1 LTKPAA
7 LPAAAELAERIGWLI
22 RLRWIAVIGVAC
34 TIEAAHRIL
43 GIPLPLGRLYAVAA
57 TLAAYNL
64 VLTVVAT
71 RLKRAQ
77 LPEAERPPGA
87 ISHAVLRLL
96 WGMQL
101 DREAPE
107 AAALANIQIS
117 IDLFLLAVLLHFSG
131 GIENPFIIFFI
142 FHIIIASILLSPRA
156 TYMQATLGFV
166 LISAV
171 SFGECFGALPHYSIG
186 GMWAAEGYR
195 HPIVVG
201 VELLVLGVTLYL
213 SVYMGTTI
221 AGRLR
226 RREREIALLSR
237 DLAEKAENLE
247 AAYRKVRQTERA
259 KSQYM
264 RKVAHELRGPLG
276 TVQTALRV
284 VLEGLVG
291 EVPERS
297 RDLISRAERRAG
309 ELAELTKDLLALSRA
324 REGQL
329 ATEMA
334 PVNLEEL
341 IASVVEEMGPAA
353 VRAGVS
359 LSVKVAADLGEL
371 LGDPSGLQ
379 QLLGNLVSNGI
390 RYTHEGGTVEVRVRR
405 AAHFVRIEVED
416 TGMGIPKED
425 IPRLFEDF
433 FRSASARERV
443 PEGTGLGLP
452 IVKAVAEEHG
462 GSVAVESEPGRGSRF
477 IVDLPLRDTTAPPAP
492 V

>member
-1 LTKPAA
+1 LAKATI

-22 RLRWIAVIGVAC
+22 RLRWIAVIGVVC
-34 TIEAAHRIL
+34 TVEAAHRIL
-43 GIPLPLGRLYAVAA
+43 GIPLPLGPLYGVAA

-64 VLTVVAT
+64 LLTVVAT

-77 LPEAERPPGA
+77 RPEAERHPSA
-87 ISHAVLRLL
+87 VSHAVLRLL
-96 WGMQL
+96 WGMHL

-156 TYMQATLGFV
+156 TYMQATLGFA

-171 SFGECFGALPHYSIG
+171 SLAECLGALEHYPLG
-186 GMWAAEGYR
+186 VWTAGGYR
-195 HPIVVG
+195 SPIIVG

-221 AGRLR
+221 ARRLR
-226 RREREIALLSR
+226 RREREVSLLSH
-237 DLAEKAENLE
+237 DLAEKAANLE

-264 RKVAHELRGPLG
+264 RKVAHELRSPLG
-276 TVQTALRV
+276 TIQTALRV
-284 VLEGLVG
+284 VLDGLVG
-291 EVPERS
+291 EVPERL

-309 ELAELTKDLLALSRA
+309 ELAQLTKDLLVLARA

-329 ATEMA
+329 ATEMVA
-334 PVNLEEL
+334 VRPDEL
-341 IASVVEEMGPAA
+341 IATVVEEMGPAA
-353 VRAGVS
+353 AQAGVK
-359 LSVKVAADLGEL
+359 LSVVTTTGLGQVQ
-371 LGDPSGLQ
+371 GDPAGLQ
-379 QLLGNLVSNGI
+379 QLLVNLLSNGI
-390 RYTHEGGTVEVRVRR
+390 RYTQPGGTIEVRARHT
-405 AAHFVRIEVED
+405 AHFLRIEVED
-416 TGMGIPKED
+416 TGMGIPEED

-433 FRSASARERV
+433 FRSPSARERV
-443 PEGTGLGLP
+443 PEGTGLGLS
-452 IVKAVAEEHG
+452 IVKAVAEQHG
-462 GSVAVESEPGRGSRF
+462 GSVSVQSELGRGTRF
-477 IVDLPLRDTTAPPAP
+477 TVDLPLSNTTVALPQA
-492 V
+492 